1 MRAPGRRSLVIAAT
15 FASVVAMAAAPAIF
29 AESAESPPAA
39 AAARPWVRLRVRDD
53 PADRLVEGS
62 IEQEAAD
69 GGLLLETADQRL
81 ELIDGQEVISRE
93 TVEAPAEPES
103 PRELGARVL
112 RELPRGFDQITT
124 RHYIICFDT
133 TRAYAQ
139 WCGSL
144 FERLHDAFV
153 NFWQRAGVDVI
164 EPDGPLIVVI
174 FADRQRYEAHAA
186 GDLGAAADRVVGY
199 YNLLSNRITT
209 FDLTGSDALAR
220 RPAGSAGRAGLE
232 ILAEPE
238 AAGLVSTLVHE
249 ATHQMAFNCGLH
261 RRLAPVP
268 LWVSEGVATYF
279 ETPDLASSRGWRG
292 VGGVNRPRLERF
304 RRAYKPG
311 SLAAVVLDDDSFRRA
326 DEAVDA
332 YATGWALTAFLMQTR
347 RAAFVDYIKTLAA
360 KPALS
365 ADDRQTREQ
374 DFLDAFGVEP
384 EKLEEPLLK
393 FIARLR

>member
-1 MRAPGRRSLVIAAT
+1 MSDRRRRLVLIAA
-15 FASVVAMAAAPAIF
+15 AVAAMVAIAAEPAD
-29 AESAESPPAA
+29 PPTTVRGV
-39 AAARPWVRLRVRDD
+39 RPRVRLVVRGDA
-53 PADRLVEGS
+53 ADRTLEGAV
-62 IEQEAAD
+62 EQEAVD
-69 GGLLLETADQRL
+69 GDLLLETDDQRL
-81 ELIDGQEVISRE
+81 ELIDAAEIVSRE
-93 TVEAPAEPES
+93 QVDPAGNVEAPRA
-103 PRELGARVL
+103 LGERVL
-112 RELPRGFDQITT
+112 RELPRGFDQIAT
-124 RHYIICFDT
+124 RHYLICFDT
-133 TRAYAQ
+133 NRAYAQ

-153 NFWQRAGVDVI
+153 NFWRRAGIEVV

-199 YNLLSNRITT
+199 YNLLSNRVTT
-209 FDLTGSDALAR
+209 FDLTGSDSLVR

-261 RRLAPVP
+261 RRLAAVP

-304 RRAYKPG
+304 RTAIRPG
-311 SLAAVVLDDDSFRRA
+311 MLAATVLDDESFRRA
-326 DEAVDA
+326 DEAIDA
-332 YATGWALTAFLMQTR
+332 YATAWALTAFLMQTR
-347 RAAFVDYIKTLAA
+347 RPAFVEYIRTLAA
-360 KPALS
+360 KPPLS
-365 ADDRQTREQ
+365 ADDRQTRRQ
-374 DFLDAFGVEP
+374 DFFDAFGAEP
-384 EKLEEPLLK
+384 EALEEPLLK